1 MFFIICSWS
10 LEVGKEAYVKVYDRG
25 TGFSFSP
32 SPSLFYY
39 LLLPHIET
47 YSREQDAYETP
58 LHTSPTL
65 HLLNSPAR

>member
-47 YSREQDAYETP
+47 YSRAQDAPHGRTP
-58 LHTSPTL
+58 THFSYT
-65 HLLNSPAR
+65 SPAR